1 MPGFD
6 RTGPRGRGMKTGR
19 GMGVCPPDTGED
31 TESRLGGIE
40 ALEETVTP
48 AESAQEAYGAPFGSG
63 RGAGRGRGPGARQA
77 GIYGVGRG
85 GIPRG
90 CGRGFCGGRMRRGL
104 F

>member
-6 RTGPRGRGMKTGR
+6 RTGPQGRGSRTGR
-19 GMGVCPPDTGED
+19 GMGVCPPITGEQTASQVTG
-31 TESRLGGIE
+31 TETQEQNIP
-40 ALEETVTP
+40 P
-48 AESAQEAYGAPFGSG
+48 AEAPYGAQFGFG
-63 RGAGRGRGPGARQA
+63 RGAGRGRGLGARQA

>member
-6 RTGPRGRGMKTGR
+6 RTGPQGRGMRTGR
-19 GMGVCPPDTGED
+19 GMGVCPPVSG
-31 TESRLGGIE
+31 
-40 ALEETVTP
+40 EETVRQDQQTGTSEGSVAP
-48 AESAQEAYGAPFGSG
+48 AQYGAPMGVGFG
-63 RGAGRGRGPGARQA
+63 RGVGRGMGPGVV
-77 GIYGVGRG
+77 YGVGRG